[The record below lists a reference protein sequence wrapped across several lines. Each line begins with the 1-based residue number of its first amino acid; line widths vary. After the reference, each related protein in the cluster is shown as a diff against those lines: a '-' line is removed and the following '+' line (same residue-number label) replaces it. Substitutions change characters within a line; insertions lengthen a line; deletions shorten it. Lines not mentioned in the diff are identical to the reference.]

1 MSICLRIILIIV
13 SLCSLTFCASKIRR
27 ASLKSDSTIFWFALA
42 MVIVLLSLFPNIA
55 IYFSALIGVES
66 PANFIFLVMIFLLF
80 YKVFQQTLAIS
91 KLEEQIEK
99 MAYAIA
105 KQRIDMNDVYSNN
118 TSNTDLD

>member
-27 ASLKSDSTIFWFALA
+27 SSLKSDSTIFWFALA